1 MVLSLLELRMR
12 VSKGWK
18 QNAKLEEKER
28 DAPVSDR
35 KRRST
40 LEKGVESGLDLSLCE
55 GKTLRSA
62 YESDLKESRGPTSVL
77 VSSADVCR
85 GEGTRLSVWT

>member
-1 MVLSLLELRMR
+1 MVLSLLELRTR
-12 VSKGWK
+12 FSKGWM

-35 KRRST
+35 ERRST
-40 LEKGVESGLDLSLCE
+40 LEKGVESGLYLSLCE

-62 YESDLKESRGPTSVL
+62 YESDLKVSSGRTSVL
-77 VSSADVCR
+77 VSSADVCG
-85 GEGTRLSVWT
+85 GEGTRLSVRT

>member
-1 MVLSLLELRMR
+1 MVLSLLELRTR
-12 VSKGWK
+12 VSEGWV
-18 QNAKLEEKER
+18 QDAKLGDKEG

-35 KRRST
+35 ERRST

-62 YESDLKESRGPTSVL
+62 YES
-77 VSSADVCR
+77 
-85 GEGTRLSVWT
+85 